1 MASLSVIIPV
11 HNMKDYLPKCVESVR
26 KQTLHE
32 LEIILVE
39 NASSDD
45 SLKLCQAFAAQ
56 DSRIRVMHLD
66 VGDLSTARNRG
77 VAEATSEYVAFLDS
91 DDSIAPDMYETLYGF
106 AIENKLDLVYSNH
119 VHVFDDKPPKYHYKE
134 TGKSYVLTPKE
145 LLMMNF
151 AHKVPL
157 NSCTMIV
164 KRKFF
169 DTMQFPE
176 FKYYE
181 DRAFTYLLIAA
192 SERVGYIDKA
202 FYLYY
207 QRKDSIVHTKHWKM
221 YYDFAHAEKER
232 LEFIMK
238 SQMFTDEEKRMAAK
252 KVTETFLAKLLRTN
266 RKAKTKEQKG
276 LSRKLVHS
284 MSLIPKE
291 CKIKMKSRL
300 YRRIIKALY

>member
-1 MASLSVIIPV
+1 MQ
-11 HNMKDYLPKCVESVR
+11 DYLPKCVESVR

-45 SLKLCQAFAAQ
+45 SLKLCQAYAAL

-91 DDSIAPDMYETLYGF
+91 DDSIAPDMYATLYGF
-106 AIENKLDLVYSNH
+106 AVENKLDLVYSNH

-207 QRKDSIVHTKHWKM
+207 QRKGSIVHSKHWKM

>member
-11 HNMKDYLPKCVESVR
+11 HNMQDYLPKCVESVR

-45 SLKLCQAFAAQ
+45 SLKLCQAYAAL

-106 AIENKLDLVYSNH
+106 AVENKLDLVYSNH

-207 QRKDSIVHTKHWKM
+207 QRKGSIVHTKHWKM

>member
-11 HNMKDYLPKCVESVR
+11 HNMQDYLPKCVESVR

-45 SLKLCQAFAAQ
+45 SLKLCQAYAAL
-56 DSRIRVMHLD
+56 DPRIRVMHLD

-106 AIENKLDLVYSNH
+106 AVENKLDLVYSNH

-207 QRKDSIVHTKHWKM
+207 QRKGSIVHTKHWKM

>member
-11 HNMKDYLPKCVESVR
+11 HNMQDYLPKCVESVR

-45 SLKLCQAFAAQ
+45 SLKLCQAYAAV

-106 AIENKLDLVYSNH
+106 AVENKLDLVYSNH

>member
-106 AIENKLDLVYSNH
+106 AVENKLDLVYSNH

>member
-11 HNMKDYLPKCVESVR
+11 HNMQDYLPKCVESVR

-45 SLKLCQAFAAQ
+45 SLKLCQAYAAL

-106 AIENKLDLVYSNH
+106 AVENKLDLVYSNH

-207 QRKDSIVHTKHWKM
+207 QRKGSIVHTKHWKM

-232 LEFIMK
+232 PR
-238 SQMFTDEEKRMAAK
+238 S
-252 KVTETFLAKLLRTN
+252 
-266 RKAKTKEQKG
+266 
-276 LSRKLVHS
+276 
-284 MSLIPKE
+284 
-291 CKIKMKSRL
+291 
-300 YRRIIKALY
+300 

>member
-11 HNMKDYLPKCVESVR
+11 HNMQDYLPKCIESVR

-45 SLKLCQAFAAQ
+45 SLKLCQAYAAL

-106 AIENKLDLVYSNH
+106 AVENKLDLVYSNH

-207 QRKDSIVHTKHWKM
+207 QRKGSIVHTKHWKM

>member
-11 HNMKDYLPKCVESVR
+11 HNMQDYLPKCVESVR

-45 SLKLCQAFAAQ
+45 SLKLCQAYAAL

-106 AIENKLDLVYSNH
+106 AVENKLDLVYSNH

-207 QRKDSIVHTKHWKM
+207 QRKGSIVHSKHWKM

-252 KVTETFLAKLLRTN
+252 KGTETFLAKLLRTN

>member
-11 HNMKDYLPKCVESVR
+11 HNMQDYLPKCVESVR

-45 SLKLCQAFAAQ
+45 SLKLCQAYAAQ

-106 AIENKLDLVYSNH
+106 AVENKLDLVYSNH

-207 QRKDSIVHTKHWKM
+207 QRKGSIVHTKHWKM

>member
-1 MASLSVIIPV
+1 MAKLSVIIPV
-11 HNMKDYLPKCVESVR
+11 HDMQDYLTKCVESVR
-26 KQTLHE
+26 NQKLRD

-39 NASSDD
+39 NASTDD
-45 SLKLCQAFAAQ
+45 SLKMCHEYAALDQ
-56 DSRIRVMHLD
+56 RVKVMHLD
-66 VGDLSTARNRG
+66 IGDLSTARNRG
-77 VAEATSEYVAFLDS
+77 VEAATSEYVAFLDS
-91 DDSIAPDMYETLYGF
+91 DDSITPDMYDTLYRF
-106 AIENKLDLVYSNH
+106 AVENQLDLVYSNH
-119 VHVFDDKPPKYHYKE
+119 VHVFDDRPPKYHYKE
-134 TGKSYVLTPKE
+134 TGKAYVLTPKE

-157 NSCTMIV
+157 HSCTLIV

-169 DTMQFPE
+169 DTMRFPE

-181 DRAFTYLLIAA
+181 DLAFTYLLIAA
-192 SERVGYIDKA
+192 SDRVGYIDKA

-207 QRKDSIVHTKHWKM
+207 QREGSIVHTKNWKM

-238 SQMFTDEEKRMAAK
+238 SPMFSDEERSKAAK
-252 KVTETFLAKLLRTN
+252 KVTETFLSKLLRTN

-284 MSLIPKE
+284 MNLIPKE
-291 CKIKMKSRL
+291 CRIKMKSRF
-300 YRRIIKALY
+300 YRRLIKALY